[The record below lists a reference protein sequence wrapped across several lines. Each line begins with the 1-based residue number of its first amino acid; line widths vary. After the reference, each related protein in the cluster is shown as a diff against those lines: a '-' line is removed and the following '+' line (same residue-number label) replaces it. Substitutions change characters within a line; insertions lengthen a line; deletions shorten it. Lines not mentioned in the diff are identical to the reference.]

1 MSTSTTSSTITAT
14 STRTHHPSSSSSS
27 TAQPAT
33 QACAACKY
41 QRRKCNPDC
50 TLAPYFPADQQR
62 QFLNAHRL
70 FGVSNIIKIIR
81 DLDPIQRAEAM
92 RSIIF
97 QSNARAHDPVGGCYR
112 IILELERQ
120 LEHDSAELALVLRQL
135 AICRA
140 QAQAALSP
148 GAPDITINP
157 NLILSTGD
165 DTGSDAIY
173 GSHQSSLLLPMQ
185 QQQQQQQPQ
194 QQQYYDYFYYDGGG
208 DNPTNDHHNNNNHSM
223 TNSNSINNNNHHN
236 YNNAGVEMEVPTS
249 SMLSLHPQQCRV
261 DEEAVKPLVD
271 MFEVRQAFAMGD
283 EEEESAKNF
292 AATVAAA
299 EPFQCSAKIELK
311 EELNPIEDVPEH
323 DLKGAASLFTLTNC
337 TSSSI

>member
-1 MSTSTTSSTITAT
+1 MSTATSSTITAS
-14 STRTHHPSSSSSS
+14 STRTHHPSSSSS
-27 TAQPAT
+27 TAQSAT
-33 QACAACKY
+33 QACAVCKY

-70 FGVSNIIKIIR
+70 FGVSNILKIIR
-81 DLDPIQRAEAM
+81 HVDPVQRAEAM
-92 RSIIF
+92 HSIIF

-120 LEHDSAELALVLRQL
+120 LEHDTAELALVLRQL

-148 GAPDITINP
+148 GAADVTINP

-173 GSHQSSLLLPMQ
+173 GSHQSSLVLPM
-185 QQQQQQQPQ
+185 QQQQQPQ

-208 DNPTNDHHNNNNHSM
+208 DNPASNEHHNTNNHSM

-261 DEEAVKPLVD
+261 DDEAVKPLVD
-271 MFEVRQAFAMGD
+271 MFEDRQAFTIGD
-283 EEEESAKNF
+283 DEEESAKNF
-292 AATVAAA
+292 AATVATA
-299 EPFQCSAKIELK
+299 EPFQCSGKMDLK
-311 EELNPIEDVPEH
+311 EELNPVEDVPEH

>member
-1 MSTSTTSSTITAT
+1 MTTATSSNTSTTTTTTSHPHRHRPSSAT
-14 STRTHHPSSSSSS
+14 S
-27 TAQPAT
+27 QPAT

-41 QRRKCNPDC
+41 QRRRCNPDC

-70 FGVSNIIKIIR
+70 FGVSNILKIIR
-81 DLDPIQRAEAM
+81 DLDPVQRAEAM

-135 AICRA
+135 AFCRS

-148 GAPDITINP
+148 TMAAVTSDLGSVHP
-157 NLILSTGD
+157 NLILNAD
-165 DTGSDAIY
+165 DTGGDAIY
-173 GSHQSSLLLPMQ
+173 GGHQNNLVALPMHQ
-185 QQQQQQQPQ
+185 QQQQCN
-194 QQQYYDYFYYDGGG
+194 DYFYYDGGG
-208 DNPTNDHHNNNNHSM
+208 GGDHHSDHHNNNNNGTS
-223 TNSNSINNNNHHN
+223 NSNSVDDKHHHN
-236 YNNAGVEMEVPTS
+236 YDNRGVEVEVPTM
-249 SMLSLHPQQCRV
+249 SMLSLHPQQCGV
-261 DEEAVKPLVD
+261 DEEDVKPLVD
-271 MFEVRQAFAMGD
+271 MFEIRQAFTIGDD
-283 EEEESAKNF
+283 EEEPAKNC
-292 AATVAAA
+292 AAAVA
-299 EPFQCSAKIELK
+299 EPFQCSGKIEFK

-337 TSSSI
+337 TNSSV

>member
-1 MSTSTTSSTITAT
+1 MSTAT
-14 STRTHHPSSSSSS
+14 SSNTTATNARTHHPSSSSTTSN
-27 TAQPAT
+27 AQPAT

-70 FGVSNIIKIIR
+70 FGVSNILKIIR
-81 DLDPIQRAEAM
+81 HLDPVQRAEAM

-120 LEHDSAELALVLRQL
+120 LERDSAELALVLRQL

-148 GAPDITINP
+148 GTADLGINP

-173 GSHQSSLLLPMQ
+173 GSHQSGLVLPM
-185 QQQQQQQPQ
+185 QQQQQQPQ
-194 QQQYYDYFYYDGGG
+194 QQQQQYYDYFYYEGGG
-208 DNPTNDHHNNNNHSM
+208 DNPNGDHHNNNNHSIS
-223 TNSNSINNNNHHN
+223 NSNGINGS
-236 YNNAGVEMEVPTS
+236 YNNAGVEMEVATS
-249 SMLSLHPQQCRV
+249 SVLSLHPQQCRV

-271 MFEVRQAFAMGD
+271 MFEVRQAFPIGD
-283 EEEESAKNF
+283 DDEESAKNF
-292 AATVAAA
+292 AATVA
-299 EPFQCSAKIELK
+299 EPFQCSGKIELK